1 MEHVQHTRNP
11 TAHNYSSQ
19 TVYSSGLQSVDEELA
34 PFQGL
39 HEVTPI
45 FIITPRWYVPFY
57 SHYSTSL
64 QMSSPEAIRA
74 VILKQYERRIQP
86 TSIDI

>member
-11 TAHNYSSQ
+11 TAHNYRSQ
-19 TVYSSGLQSVDEELA
+19 TVYSSGLQSMDGELA

-45 FIITPRWYVPFY
+45 FIINQDGMCLFTLIISQVYR
-57 SHYSTSL
+57 
-64 QMSSPEAIRA
+64 
-74 VILKQYERRIQP
+74 
-86 TSIDI
+86 

>member
-11 TAHNYSSQ
+11 TAHNYRSQ
-19 TVYSSGLQSVDEELA
+19 TVYSSGLQSVDGELA

-45 FIITPRWYVPFY
+45 FNITPRWYVPFY
-57 SHYSTSL
+57 SHYFTSL
-64 QMSSPEAIRA
+64 QMSSEAIRA
-74 VILKQYERRIQP
+74 VILKQYECRIQP